1 MLKPIVLNLITEAL
15 MQKVRECPKKDLAA
29 MLELADKL
37 NDGPKSMMLKFCIN
51 GGFLANGRE
60 YYKLYRET
68 TKARVKHKTTAHQTG
83 LMDLGNFA
91 LGLSSSER
99 ALKKF
104 AREASGLAPHKI
116 DKHIACAILER
127 SLD

>member
-15 MQKVRECPKKDLAA
+15 MQKVRECPKKDLSA

-37 NDGPKSMMLKFCIN
+37 NDGQPMMLKFCLN
-51 GGFLANGRE
+51 AGFLANGRE

-68 TKARVKHKTTAHQTG
+68 TVARVKHKHIALQTG
-83 LMDLGNFA
+83 LMELGNFA
-91 LGLSSSER
+91 LGLSINER

-116 DKHIACAILER
+116 DKHIAFAILER